1 MSFAAKRGKTWRFDD
16 IGTFVQCKNREVL
29 GVARG
34 RGHKGGF
41 SEQRRMIEHLLR
53 CFKELGT
60 KHSCWPKF
68 DKDLAEDWK
77 YWKSGKAMTKM
88 KYAERHD
95 SLLLIFYSFNS
106 FSLVCFRLTYVMAP
120 EDLCG
125 LLVLRCTT
133 VAPFLD
139 AFFKSTQST
148 SDVFSHLK
156 LFDLKRLTR
165 ALQDLENAADSADT
179 NDTNVHAI
187 RSILD
192 IIEFEVSRCN

>member
-1 MSFAAKRGKTWRFDD
+1 
-16 IGTFVQCKNREVL
+16 
-29 GVARG
+29 
-34 RGHKGGF
+34 
-41 SEQRRMIEHLLR
+41 
-53 CFKELGT
+53 
-60 KHSCWPKF
+60 
-68 DKDLAEDWK
+68 
-77 YWKSGKAMTKM
+77 MTKM

-106 FSLVCFRLTYVMAP
+106 FSLVYFRLTYVMAP

-139 AFFKSTQST
+139 AFFKSTST
-148 SDVFSHLK
+148 DVFSHLK

-165 ALQDLENAADSADT
+165 ALQDLENAADSADSADT

>member
-1 MSFAAKRGKTWRFDD
+1 
-16 IGTFVQCKNREVL
+16 
-29 GVARG
+29 
-34 RGHKGGF
+34 
-41 SEQRRMIEHLLR
+41 
-53 CFKELGT
+53 
-60 KHSCWPKF
+60 
-68 DKDLAEDWK
+68 
-77 YWKSGKAMTKM
+77 MTKM

-139 AFFKSTQST
+139 AFFKST